1 MNDAARDSSASR
13 GSLCGDTAVIAAIV
27 SALVSVVVSGVWLAA
42 WSDAEATRLNG
53 VYLTSEGERWPRW
66 VSVRERLP
74 PADDGTPDATV
85 LVWNRT
91 DVIQAWREQ
100 DGHFTG
106 VTGEHIP
113 RVTHWMKMPEPP
125 RE

>member
-1 MNDAARDSSASR
+1 MTHDVAGPSVASR
-13 GSLCGDTAVIAAIV
+13 GSLLLCARSLAGLTVCGLAVTWPMLLAIGIAVAV
-27 SALVSVVVSGVWLAA
+27 AVDHG
-42 WSDAEATRLNG
+42 
-53 VYLTSEGERWPRW
+53 PHW

-74 PADDGTPDATV
+74 PTDDGTPDATF

-100 DGHFTG
+100 DGRFTG

-113 RVTHWMKMPEPP
+113 RVTHWMRMPEPP

>member
-1 MNDAARDSSASR
+1 MTDANEQSIPSR
-13 GSLCGDTAVIAAIV
+13 GSLLLYARSMTLG
-27 SALVSVVVSGVWLAA
+27 LAA
-42 WSDAEATRLNG
+42 AGFLFLAVPSA
-53 VYLTSEGERWPRW
+53 VERWPRW

>member
-1 MNDAARDSSASR
+1 MTHDVAGPSVASA
-13 GSLCGDTAVIAAIV
+13 GSLLLCALAIGIVVAVAV
-27 SALVSVVVSGVWLAA
+27 DHG
-42 WSDAEATRLNG
+42 
-53 VYLTSEGERWPRW
+53 PHW

-74 PADDGTPDATV
+74 PTDDGTPDATV
-85 LVWNRT
+85 LVFNRT

>member
-1 MNDAARDSSASR
+1 MTDNDEQSIPSL
-13 GSLCGDTAVIAAIV
+13 GSLLLCARSLAGLTVCGLAVSWPLLVAIGI
-27 SALVSVVVSGVWLAA
+27 VVAVAV
-42 WSDAEATRLNG
+42 DHR
-53 VYLTSEGERWPRW
+53 PHW

-74 PADDGTPDATV
+74 PVDDGTPEATF

-91 DVIQAWREQ
+91 DVIQSWREQ

-113 RVTHWMKMPEPP
+113 RVTHWMEMPEPP

>member
-1 MNDAARDSSASR
+1 MKDEAEQSIPSR
-13 GSLCGDTAVIAAIV
+13 GSLLLYARSMTLG
-27 SALVSVVVSGVWLAA
+27 LAA
-42 WSDAEATRLNG
+42 TGLLLLAVPWMF
-53 VYLTSEGERWPRW
+53 TSEGERWPRW

-74 PADDGTPDATV
+74 PADDGTLDATV

>member
-1 MNDAARDSSASR
+1 MTYDPMVPD
-13 GSLCGDTAVIAAIV
+13 DVP
-27 SALVSVVVSGVWLAA
+27 
-42 WSDAEATRLNG
+42 DAEEAASVAGLALAVSLPLLVAIGIVVAVAVDHR
-53 VYLTSEGERWPRW
+53 PHW

>member
-1 MNDAARDSSASR
+1 METDYMNDDARDSSASR
-13 GSLCGDTAVIAAIV
+13 GSLLLLCARSLAGLTVCGLAVSWPLLVAIGI
-27 SALVSVVVSGVWLAA
+27 VVAVAV
-42 WSDAEATRLNG
+42 DHR
-53 VYLTSEGERWPRW
+53 PHW

-74 PADDGTPDATV
+74 PTDDGTPDATV

-100 DGHFTG
+100 DGRFTG

>member
-1 MNDAARDSSASR
+1 METDNMKDDARDPSASR
-13 GSLCGDTAVIAAIV
+13 GSLLLCARSLAGLTVCGLAVSWPLLVAIGI
-27 SALVSVVVSGVWLAA
+27 VVAVAVDHG
-42 WSDAEATRLNG
+42 
-53 VYLTSEGERWPRW
+53 PHW

-74 PADDGTPDATV
+74 PTDDGTPDATF

-100 DGHFTG
+100 DGRFTG

-113 RVTHWMKMPEPP
+113 RVTHWMEMPEPP